1 MNQTGVA
8 STGWR
13 RHARTNRSFMRRSL
27 RTRWWRPRCWP
38 SIGAQ
43 HRQDLVDRAMDAKQD
58 RRVAHRGTPALGRP
72 KGPDEVTKGDEVVG
86 FIGNHEVLRVQSEGI
101 GQRLADRRVLVAY
114 PHVLIH

>member
-27 RTRWWRPRCWP
+27 RTRWPRPRCWP

-43 HRQDLVDRAMDAKQD
+43 QRQDLADRAMNAKQD
-58 RRVAHRGTPALGRP
+58 RRVAHRGPPAFGRA
-72 KGPDEVTKGDEVVG
+72 KGPDEVTEGDEVVG
-86 FIGNHEVLRVQSEGI
+86 FIGHDEVLRVQSERI
-101 GQRLADRRVLVAY
+101 GEGLAD
-114 PHVLIH
+114 